1 MLRKIKESKLVRPI
15 YGLLLTSMVL
25 SFPIGIWGLSTP
37 TSTAKDRPTISK
49 VLPKPS
55 TNNIKD
61 QALALN
67 QANTGKNEQTITDH
81 NNWAQPN
88 QNEDQVA
95 KVAQSNIEKTNP
107 ATAWK
112 PTNNINSVNYVNNI
126 KTTPAKPPQPRSN
139 SYVDIYLL
147 ARVIHAESRGEPF
160 EGQVAVGAVLINR
173 LKDSRFPDSLNQII
187 FKRGEFCTVRDG
199 QIWKDP
205 SQEAI
210 KAARLAAAGWD
221 PTGGALYFY
230 NPAKTTSRWIWSR
243 PVVNQIGNHI
253 FAA

>member
-1 MLRKIKESKLVRPI
+1 MLNWIAESKLVKPFGGI
-15 YGLLLTSMVL
+15 MLTSMIL
-25 SFPIGIWGLSTP
+25 SFSISLFGAPTLSVAKVKP
-37 TSTAKDRPTISK
+37 TVTE

-55 TNNIKD
+55 ANIKGETP
-61 QALALN
+61 ALN
-67 QANTGKNEQTITDH
+67 RTNIAKHEQTVANH
-81 NNWAQPN
+81 NNLAQSG
-88 QNEDQVA
+88 QNENL
-95 KVAQSNIEKTNP
+95 VAQSNIVPREK
-107 ATAWK
+107 TAWK
-112 PTNNINSVNYVNNI
+112 PVNNANYVKNV
-126 KTTPAKPPQPRSN
+126 KTTPAKPYQPKSN
-139 SYVDIYLL
+139 SNIDIYLL

-160 EGQVAVGAVLINR
+160 EGQVAVGAVLMNR
-173 LKDSRFPDSLNQII
+173 LKDSRFPKNLSQII

-199 QIWKDP
+199 QIWQNP

-243 PVVNQIGNHI
+243 PVVNRIGNHI